1 MDSQTRA
8 STTRDTMIESLQL
21 EVSRLTAARED
32 FRHQITGLEEE
43 VAIWKRAARE
53 DKINLEA
60 RIEEVEEQKAAAE
73 EKMIKKEEI
82 FQEKLGK
89 LKARKKGEKFR
100 NVEERVS
107 SLESALAEAEEEK
120 GNSQTTFI
128 SIITLLLLFI
138 IRLPAAQTGGV
149 GGYRG

>member
-128 SIITLLLLFI
+128 STITLLLLFI

>member
-1 MDSQTRA
+1 M
-8 STTRDTMIESLQL
+8 
-21 EVSRLTAARED
+21 TAAKEE
-32 FRHQITGLEEE
+32 FRQQINGLEEE
-43 VAIWKRAARE
+43 VAMVKSRARE

-82 FQEKLGK
+82 FQEKVEK
-89 LKARKKGEKFR
+89 LKARKKGEKSR

-120 GNSQTTFI
+120 GKSHDGYNFHFYI
-128 SIITLLLLFI
+128 LIIIIILFI
-138 IRLPAAQTGGV
+138 IRIPTAQTGGV